1 MLQVRV
7 LSPLNF
13 SAARPVKRNEVENI
27 KNFVIES
34 YQELRK
40 VTWPGQKEIL
50 ASSFVVVVVTAISV
64 LLIVAADKVIELALN
79 AIFK

>member
-1 MLQVRV
+1 M
-7 LSPLNF
+7 
-13 SAARPVKRNEVENI
+13 KRNEVENI